1 MKRSQGFTLIELI
14 VVIAILAVL
23 LATAAPKF
31 FDLQKEARKS
41 AINGLRAAVDSARV
55 MANGMLVAAGS
66 PGNSSM
72 LIEGSTVTNTNSYP
86 TGSAAGIVA
95 ATRFDTTVFGTSVG
109 PSGSSGGPTIST
121 GMVWFYIKSATDVNN
136 CGFTYSDASTTGTSA
151 FVGTTV
157 ISGC

>member
-1 MKRSQGFTLIELI
+1 MKRSQGFTLIELV

-66 PGNSSM
+66 PGSSSM

-86 TGSAAGIVA
+86 TGSAAGIVSA
-95 ATRFDTTVFGTSVG
+95 VRFDTTVFGTSVG
-109 PSGSSGGPTIST
+109 PSTTGGPTIST
-121 GMVWFYIKSATDVNN
+121 GMVWFYIKSATDINN
-136 CGFTYSDASTTGTSA
+136 CGFTYSDASTSGTSA
-151 FVGTTV
+151 FAGR
-157 ISGC
+157 

>member
-1 MKRSQGFTLIELI
+1 MKRNQGFTLIELV

-41 AINGLRAAVDSARV
+41 AVNGLRAAVDSARV

-66 PGNSSM
+66 PGSSSM

-86 TGSAAGIVA
+86 TGSAAGIVSA
-95 ATRFDTTVFGTSVG
+95 VRFDTTVFGSSVG
-109 PSGSSGGPTIST
+109 PTVTAGGPVLSSG
-121 GMVWFYIKSATDVNN
+121 MVYFYIKSATDVNN
-136 CGFTYSDASTTGTSA
+136 CGFTYSDASTSGTSA
-151 FVGTTV
+151 FVGSTV
-157 ISGC
+157 VSGC